1 MRTNVIA
8 AVVVTAAA
16 AGFAIGQSTGSGVRM
31 MKLPLDLPAV
41 GNVDSVKQ
49 WRLAR
54 IEQIERRGPDDIVIR
69 FRFADGRVE
78 RVSGPHEQLAA
89 LARACG
95 WVRTETQTVA
105 SRADYVERMVAIDA
119 DENGRIIAAMSLEPF
134 NRDRARLRRVFS
146 R

>member
-1 MRTNVIA
+1 MRTNVVA

-54 IEQIERRGPDDIVIR
+54 IEQIER
-69 FRFADGRVE
+69 FATT
-78 RVSGPHEQLAA
+78 SGLLDRSSSDLAQQA
-89 LARACG
+89 
-95 WVRTETQTVA
+95 
-105 SRADYVERMVAIDA
+105 
-119 DENGRIIAAMSLEPF
+119 
-134 NRDRARLRRVFS
+134 
-146 R
+146 